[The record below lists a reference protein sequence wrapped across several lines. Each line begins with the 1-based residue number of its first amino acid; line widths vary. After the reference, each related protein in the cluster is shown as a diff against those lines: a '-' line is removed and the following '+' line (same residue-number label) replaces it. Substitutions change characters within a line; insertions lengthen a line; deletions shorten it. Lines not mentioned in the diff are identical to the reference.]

1 MLTFRKD
8 AVKWLTLRKV
18 AQNRKSCSKVA
29 EQNLSRPSWGGGGG
43 EGGPKGVTTQAF
55 TDNMQPF
62 SPDL

>member
-29 EQNLSRPSWGGGGG
+29 EQNLSWPTHRCS
-43 EGGPKGVTTQAF
+43 ET
-55 TDNMQPF
+55 
-62 SPDL
+62 SES